1 MRAKPPPAF
10 DILLVRD
17 DQDERDN
24 YLPVDRVFDI
34 ADLLK
39 LEGVRF
45 RYAYVTSQALEYG
58 SAGLFE
64 HLYFNARITGGKV
77 LHVSDYR
84 SDV

>member
-1 MRAKPPPAF
+1 VSKYGDVLIA
-10 DILLVRD
+10 RD
-17 DQDERDN
+17 LQDEEAN
-24 YLPVDRVFDI
+24 YVPVDRTFYVY
-34 ADLLK
+34 DLYK

-45 RYAYVTSQALEYG
+45 RYAYVTSKVLEFG

>member
-1 MRAKPPPAF
+1 MRQYG
-10 DILLVRD
+10 DILIAA
-17 DQDERDN
+17 DQEDEDAN
-24 YLPVDRVFDI
+24 YVPVDRAFGIVEL
-34 ADLLK
+34 AK

-45 RYAYVTSQALEYG
+45 RYAYVTSKSLEFG

-64 HLYFNARITGGKV
+64 HLYFNARLTGGKV

>member
-1 MRAKPPPAF
+1 VSKYG
-10 DILLVRD
+10 DILIAAD
-17 DQDERDN
+17 QQDEDAN
-24 YLPVDRVFDI
+24 YVPVDRTFGIVEL
-34 ADLLK
+34 AK

-45 RYAYVTSQALEYG
+45 RYAYVTSKALEYG

-64 HLYFNARITGGKV
+64 HLYFNARVTGGKV